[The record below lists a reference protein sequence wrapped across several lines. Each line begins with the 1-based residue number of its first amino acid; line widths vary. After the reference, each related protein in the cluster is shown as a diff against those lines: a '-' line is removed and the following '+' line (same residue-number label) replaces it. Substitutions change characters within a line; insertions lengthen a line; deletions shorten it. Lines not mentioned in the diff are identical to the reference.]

1 MKHAFIMDPLAQIK
15 PWKDTTYLLI
25 RACIERGHSVCH
37 IDQRALWLAHTQLR
51 AEADWLELDQRAHIP
66 LRAAR
71 REEIELARCDAVWIR
86 ADPPF
91 DRRYFYTTLL
101 LDRLPAA
108 VRVINRPCGIRNANE
123 KLAAL
128 SHPHYSPPTLVT
140 RDAQRIKDFAR
151 QHERITLKPID
162 GFGGRDIHFYRD
174 GDDTRAPE
182 RATRDGHHMAIA
194 QAYLPAARDGDKRIL
209 LLNGEPLGAIL
220 RVHAAGK
227 ELNNLDAG
235 GTAHPADL
243 TARDLE
249 ICAAIKPMLIK
260 QGIFFAGIDIIG
272 GMLIEINVTSPTGLQ
287 ELCAFDEQMYHHRVV
302 EAVER
307 MVATG

>member
-1 MKHAFIMDPLAQIK
+1 MDPLAQIK
-15 PWKDTTYLLI
+15 PWKDTSYFLI
-25 RACIERGHSVCH
+25 RACIERGHSACH
-37 IDQRALWLAHTQLR
+37 LDQRALWLEHERLR
-51 AEADWLELDQRAHIP
+51 AGVDWLKLDLQAKIP
-66 LRAAR
+66 LRATR
-71 REEIELARCDAVWIR
+71 REEIELAECDVVWIR

-108 VRVINRPCGIRNANE
+108 VRVINRPSGIRNANE
-123 KLAAL
+123 KLAVLA
-128 SHPHYSPPTLVT
+128 HPQYTPPTLVT
-140 RDAQRIKDFAR
+140 CDAERIKSFAR

-174 GDDTRAPE
+174 GDDAYAPE
-182 RATRDGHHMAIA
+182 RATRESHHLAIA

-220 RVHAAGK
+220 RVHAAGR

-235 GTAHPADL
+235 GTAHPSEL
-243 TARDLE
+243 TPRDRE
-249 ICAAIKPMLIK
+249 ICAAIKSMLIE

-272 GMLIEINVTSPTGLQ
+272 GMLIEVNVTSPTGLQ
-287 ELCAFDEQMYHHRVV
+287 ELCAFDEEMYHHRIV
-302 EAVER
+302 EEVER
-307 MVATG
+307 NVANTLRTRTV